1 VCLLEEQDGTI
12 IAHGTNA
19 GICALT
25 VVGIQGDPK
34 VGRDGD
40 TVTGE
45 TPGPGVTLK
54 GASARTQNGTIG
66 VVVPV
71 PAQREE

>member
-12 IAHGTNA
+12 ILHGTNA
-19 GICALT
+19 GIRALT
-25 VVGIQGDPK
+25 AVGIQGVPK

-45 TPGPGVTLK
+45 TPGLGVTLK
-54 GASARTQNGTIG
+54 GASARTQNGTIR
-66 VVVPV
+66 VVVPA
-71 PAQREE
+71 PLQREE